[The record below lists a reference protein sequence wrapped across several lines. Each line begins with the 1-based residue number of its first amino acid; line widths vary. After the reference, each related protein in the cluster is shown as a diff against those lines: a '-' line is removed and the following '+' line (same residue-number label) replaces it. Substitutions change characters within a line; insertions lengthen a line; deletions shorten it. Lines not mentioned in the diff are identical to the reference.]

1 MENLWMRF
9 PGGKAKAFTMSYDD
23 GVEQDIRLI
32 EIMNRCG
39 LKGTFNLNAGLFA
52 PEGTVYPKGQIHRR
66 LSAQKALALYRESG
80 NEVAVHGL
88 THPFLDKIPTPRMV
102 YEIVE
107 DRRRLEEMFGCV
119 VRGMAYPYGTLNQDV
134 IEVLKAAGIVYAR
147 TVVSSGG
154 FEIPEDWLQL
164 PATVHHSDPRLEELG
179 RTFLESTPQ
188 RDPKMF
194 YLWGHSYEFEACDN
208 WQVIKRFAELIGGH
222 SDIWYATNIQ
232 IFDYI
237 MAYRQ
242 LRFSVDMKLVQNPTA
257 LDLFFRWGDTDQM
270 VPAGQ
275 TIAIPG

>member
-1 MENLWMRF
+1 MADLWMRF

-32 EIMNRCG
+32 EIMNRFG

-52 PEGTVYPKGQIHRR
+52 PEGTVYPKGQISRR
-66 LSAQKALALYRESG
+66 LSAKRALELYRDSG
-80 NEVAVHGL
+80 NEVAIHGL
-88 THPFLDKIPTPRMV
+88 THPFLDKIPVPRMV

-134 IEVLKAAGIVYAR
+134 IKALKAAGIIYAR
-147 TVVSSGG
+147 TTVSMGN

-164 PATVHHSDPRLEELG
+164 LATAHHNDPKLEKFG
-179 RTFLESTPQ
+179 KTFLKNTPQ
-188 RDPKMF
+188 GDPQMF
-194 YLWGHSYEFEACDN
+194 YLWGHSYEFERDDN
-208 WQVIKRFAELIGGH
+208 WQVIERFAELIGGH

-237 MAYRQ
+237 LAYRQ

-257 LDLFFRWGDTDQM
+257 QDIFFRLGETDQM
-270 VPAGQ
+270 VPAGK
-275 TIAIPG
+275 TVALPG